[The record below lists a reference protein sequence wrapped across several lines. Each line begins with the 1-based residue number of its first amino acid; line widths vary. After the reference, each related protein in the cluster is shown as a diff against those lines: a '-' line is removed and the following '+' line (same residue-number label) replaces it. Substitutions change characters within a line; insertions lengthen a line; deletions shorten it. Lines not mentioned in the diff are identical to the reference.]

1 MEDVNAAL
9 KNKKERSKG
18 LNKGTETGSMDDD
31 EGGVGRRIVYDCLR

>member
-18 LNKGTETGSMDDD
+18 LNKCIKTGSMDDK
-31 EGGVGRRIVYDCLR
+31 EGGVGRRIAYDCLR